1 MSEGRVEALYN
12 KLKDMAVDFRIR
24 PGERINEVA
33 LARELDASRTP
44 LREALNRLV
53 GERLIDFNP
62 GKGFFCRPLD
72 PETIHELYEL
82 REIIEVAS
90 VRLACKRASSEGIET
105 LRQNLEANGLTYI
118 GKTVREV
125 TAFDEAFHMEIA
137 RLSGNKELERQLSQI
152 NERIRFVRWVDMS
165 ARVKATKNEHK
176 QIMSAIEDRDS
187 DRAAKVMQA
196 HIEKRLDQIVMAVK
210 ESYSNIYMP
219 GAEELFDRQF
229 AVEEN

>member
-1 MSEGRVEALYN
+1 MSEGRVEALYI

-53 GERLIDFNP
+53 AEQLIDFQP

-72 PETIHELYEL
+72 PEKIHELYEL
-82 REIIEVAS
+82 REIIETAS
-90 VRLACKRASSEGIET
+90 VRLACLRAEDDEIET
-105 LRQNLEANGLTYI
+105 LKNNLYTNGLSYI
-118 GKTVREV
+118 GKTIREV
-125 TAFDEAFHMEIA
+125 TAFDEAFHIDIA
-137 RLSGNKELERQLSQI
+137 SLSGNSELVRQLTQI

-165 ARVKATKNEHK
+165 ARVKDTKNEHK
-176 QIMSAIEDRDS
+176 QIMTAIEDRNPDL
-187 DRAAKVMQA
+187 AAQVMRA
-196 HIEKRLDQIVMAVK
+196 HIEKRLDQIVLAVR

-219 GAEELFDRQF
+219 GGEELFDREI
-229 AVEEN
+229 AVEES